1 MLLDAQSI
9 SLASSAFA
17 AIPPLQASVCLE
29 HLGAATCD
37 GVVLRRS
44 CQTICKE
51 QVAVAQ
57 QSPAAAI
64 VPDVQLHFINIIGLP
79 VNFLPPAEAVR
90 VEIGLDL
97 LPAPTNTSEPAAFQL
112 QGNVNRQ
119 WPLTSRKALAADACQ
134 CLVMLVLLIDLIII
148 ISPGVSL

>member
-1 MLLDAQSI
+1 MV
-9 SLASSAFA
+9 F
-17 AIPPLQASVCLE
+17 
-29 HLGAATCD
+29 
-37 GVVLRRS
+37 VLRRWS
-44 CQTICKE
+44 CQAICKE

-97 LPAPTNTSEPAAFQL
+97 LEATHKYIRACCFPIAGQCKQTVATSHK
-112 QGNVNRQ
+112 
-119 WPLTSRKALAADACQ
+119 KALAADACQ
-134 CLVMLVLLIDLIII
+134 CLVMLVLLIDLMII
-148 ISPGVSL
+148 ISPGGLTKDLLAAVSKQHSRWVYCRSLPLKMSAVG